1 MVLYT
6 QLLCNQSNKYMIVHP
21 VNYLVL
27 HQ

>member
-1 MVLYT
+1 
-6 QLLCNQSNKYMIVHP
+6 MIVHP